1 MKDTLIIIPIR
12 LNAKRFPNKPFAK
25 IGNLP
30 MLHYVYKRVSDI
42 TKNLYLAICDQEV
55 KEYCEDMDL
64 KYIMTEPNHKSGS
77 DRIGEAIK
85 KLDEIIEFKFVI
97 NVQGDMPFIN
107 YNHIKLLREKLL
119 KFQISTLACPFISL
133 NEAKNNSK
141 VKVLTDESERV
152 LDFSRVLDNG
162 LKINENVFHHIGVYA
177 YHKKSLLNFISL
189 PQTKRELD
197 EKLEQLRIIDTHKIG
212 ISIVNEEILGVDTKE
227 DLDRVNWLL
236 QQKIKKD

>member
-85 KLDEIIEFKFVI
+85 KLEEIIEFKFVI

-107 YNHIKLLREKLL
+107 YKHIKLLRDKLL

-133 NEAKNNSK
+133 DEAKNYSK
-141 VKVLTDESERV
+141 VKVITNENKYV
-152 LDFSRVLDNG
+152 LDFSRVLDKE
-162 LKINENVFHHIGVYA
+162 LRINENVFHHIGVYA

-236 QQKIKKD
+236 LKNE

>member
-30 MLHYVYKRVSDI
+30 MLHYVYERVLDI
-42 TKNLYLAICDQEV
+42 TDNLYLAICDQEV
-55 KEYCEDMDL
+55 KEYCEDLDL

-85 KLDEIIEFKFVI
+85 KLEEIIEFKFVI

-107 YNHIKLLREKLL
+107 YKHIKLLREKLL

-141 VKVLTDESERV
+141 VKVITDENECV
-152 LDFSRVLDNG
+152 LDFTRV
-162 LKINENVFHHIGVYA
+162 F
-177 YHKKSLLNFISL
+177 F
-189 PQTKRELD
+189 
-197 EKLEQLRIIDTHKIG
+197 
-212 ISIVNEEILGVDTKE
+212 
-227 DLDRVNWLL
+227 
-236 QQKIKKD
+236 